1 MMENLRGFSTDVPNV
16 KVSSQAKITEPSQD
30 TKPVESTKRKGH
42 TNRTGPRFQCIHPR
56 MPLM

>member
-1 MMENLRGFSTDVPNV
+1 MNTNVPNV
-16 KVSSQAKITEPSQD
+16 KVSSQAKTTEPLPV

-56 MPLM
+56 MPLT